1 MTKSVIQPLESY
13 RLIQYSTPIQCYI
26 CSADNTTDAEFCNH
40 CSAPMALAHQAN
52 VQQVQPRMVA
62 VVGPSGVGKTVYMG
76 MLLDMLSQQSKK
88 MQLLAR
94 GAFSISLQQMAMS
107 ALSRCEFPRKTPN
120 EPDRWNWVHCQ
131 IRLPRQKL
139 PLELIM
145 PDMAGEAVLEEVD
158 HPHTYRIVH
167 QFLQKCAA
175 AVVMIDAVQL
185 KEGNRDQ
192 DFFVMKLLS
201 YLSELDTDP
210 KKGWTRRPLA
220 LVLTK
225 ADCCEDCWDDPDE
238 FAKAHANGL
247 WQHCQERFACHQFFA
262 SGVVGNAVACD
273 TLTEGRL
280 LMPLRIEP
288 RGVTE
293 PFEWLLN
300 KLKK

>member
-13 RLIQYSTPIQCYI
+13 RLIQYSTPIPCYI

-40 CSAPMALAHQAN
+40 CSAPMALAHQAT
-52 VQQVQPRMVA
+52 VQHVQPRMVA
-62 VVGPSGVGKTVYMG
+62 VIGPSGVGKTVYMG

-94 GAFSISLQQMAMS
+94 GAFSINLQQMTMA

-131 IRLPRQKL
+131 LRQPHQKN

-158 HPHTYRIVH
+158 HPHTYRIVR

-192 DFFVMKLLS
+192 DFFIMKLLS
-201 YLSELDTDP
+201 YLSELDSDP
-210 KKGWTRRPLA
+210 RTGWQRRPVA

-225 ADCCEDCWDDPDE
+225 ADCCEDCWDDPQE

-247 WQHCQERFACHQFFA
+247 WQHCRERFSCHQFFA
-262 SGVVGNAVACD
+262 SGVVGNCISCD

-293 PFEWLLN
+293 PFEWMLS
-300 KLKK
+300 KLKR

>member
-13 RLIQYSTPIQCYI
+13 RLIQYSTPIPCYI

-40 CSAPMALAHQAN
+40 CSAPMALAHQASA
-52 VQQVQPRMVA
+52 QGIQPQMVA
-62 VVGPSGVGKTVYMG
+62 VIGPSGVGKTVYMG
-76 MLLDMLSQQSKK
+76 MLLDMLSQQSQK
-88 MQLLAR
+88 MRLLAR
-94 GAFSISLQQMAMS
+94 GAFSITLQQAAMS
-107 ALSRCEFPRKTPN
+107 SLSHCEFPHKTPN

-131 IRLPRQKL
+131 IRLKKKKVPM
-139 PLELIM
+139 ELIM

-158 HPHTYRIVH
+158 HPHTFRIVR

-210 KKGWTRRPLA
+210 RTGWKKRPLA

-225 ADCCEDCWDDPDE
+225 ADCCEDSWDDPAD
-238 FAKAHANGL
+238 FARTHAVGL
-247 WQHCQERFACHQFFA
+247 WQHCQERFACHKFFA
-262 SGVVGNAVACD
+262 SGVVGNYIACD

-280 LMPLRIEP
+280 YMPLRIEP
-288 RGVTE
+288 HGVTE
-293 PFEWLLN
+293 PFEWLLEKMN
-300 KLKK
+300 K